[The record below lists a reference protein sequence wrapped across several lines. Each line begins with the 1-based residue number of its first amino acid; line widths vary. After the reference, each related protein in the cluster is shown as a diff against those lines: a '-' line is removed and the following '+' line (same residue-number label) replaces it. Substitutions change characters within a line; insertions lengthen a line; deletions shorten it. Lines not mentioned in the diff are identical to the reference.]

1 MTLVIGLTG
10 SIASGKSTVAKMFR
24 EMEIPVIDADQIS
37 KDAVEPGEAAYEEIV
52 HHFGEIILQEDGRID
67 RKKLGQ
73 IIFSDE
79 DKRSQLNSIVHP
91 KVRQEMINRREY
103 YKQKQCAAVVLD
115 IPLLYESNLTDYVE
129 KTLVVYVDEKTQL
142 ERLMERDQSGEED
155 AKDRIQSQ
163 MPLKK
168 KADLADAVIDNNG
181 SIEKSYRQLKDILHD
196 WNIV

>member
-37 KDAVEPGEAAYEEIV
+37 KDVVEPGQAAYEEIV
-52 HHFGEIILQEDGRID
+52 HHFGETILQEDGRID

-73 IIFSDE
+73 IIFADE
-79 DKRSQLNSIVHP
+79 EQRNQLNSIVHP
-91 KVRQEMINRREY
+91 RVRQEMINRREY
-103 YKQKQCAAVVLD
+103 YKQKQYAAVVLD

-129 KTLVVYVDEKTQL
+129 KTLVVYVDENTQL

-163 MPLKK
+163 MPLNK
-168 KADLADAVIDNNG
+168 KAGLADAVINNNG
-181 SIEKSYRQLKDILHD
+181 SIEESYRQLKDILHD